1 MCSDACWASVLRQR
15 IERELGVSDPGSMVT
30 HPHRVPLGLVL
41 LSMGAVTE
49 VELQTALEQQRQAK
63 QGRIGDWL
71 RKGTELGEKEITR
84 ALGMQWNC
92 PIFDLAAY
100 RAQPTE
106 IPRELIEIYRFL
118 PLPARNRGM
127 LYLAFDRA
135 LNPVASF
142 AVQHITGLRVEAGL
156 ASESAFEQAWTRS
169 LAIQAPAAAMVSPK
183 TREELIEAAVSV
195 LQNED
200 VSDVSLARL
209 HQHLWL
215 RVFAA
220 SEDQGGSGS
229 FRDYL
234 LLIPE
239 SAK

>member
-1 MCSDACWASVLRQR
+1 
-15 IERELGVSDPGSMVT
+15 MVT
-30 HPHRVPLGLVL
+30 HAHRVPLGLVL
-41 LSMGAVTE
+41 LSMGAITE
-49 VELQTALEQQRQAK
+49 AELQTALEQQRQAK

-71 RKGTELGEKEITR
+71 RKGTDLGEREITR

-92 PIFDLAAY
+92 PIFDLASY
-100 RAQPTE
+100 RAQPAE

-156 ASESAFEQAWTRS
+156 AGESAFEEAWTRS
-169 LAIQAPAAAMVSPK
+169 LAMQAPAAAVLAPR
-183 TREELIEAAVSV
+183 TGEELIKAATSV

-200 VSDVSLARL
+200 VSDASLTRL

-215 RVFAA
+215 RVFTA
-220 SEDQGGSGS
+220 SEEQNAPGVC
-229 FRDYL
+229 RDYL
-234 LLIPE
+234 FLIP
-239 SAK
+239 